1 MISRFKKLFFSEK
14 KYFFLFISLI
24 ILIIGLII
32 GLIFSIFNII
42 LYLSGFIAFIFL
54 IFFIRKKIDFSQSTL
69 FWILILSFFMT
80 INFFISTPG
89 KNIYDIWIIKDLIRY
104 DNLMHFLGGGVV
116 ALFMFDIVKSF
127 FKKSLFNKSLLQKIF
142 KKTKIHETIIFFGII
157 ILASLGIGALFE
169 IIELIDFVF
178 LGNNVESYLNNAV
191 DLVYD
196 LLGSIIFMIFRI
208 IKR

>member
-1 MISRFKKLFFSEK
+1 MISRFKKLFFSGE

-32 GLIFSIFNII
+32 GLTSSMFNII
-42 LYLSGFIAFIFL
+42 FYLSGFIVFIFL

-80 INFFISTPG
+80 INFFVNPFG
-89 KNIYDIWIIKDLIRY
+89 KNIYDIWIIKSLIRY

-116 ALFMFDIVKSF
+116 ALFMFDIVESF

-142 KKTKIHETIIFFGII
+142 KKTKTHETIIFFGII

-169 IIELIDFVF
+169 IIELIDFVL
-178 LGNNVESYLNNAV
+178 LGNNVGSYLNNAV
-191 DLVYD
+191 DLVFD
-196 LLGSIIFMIFRI
+196 LLGSIIFVIFRI